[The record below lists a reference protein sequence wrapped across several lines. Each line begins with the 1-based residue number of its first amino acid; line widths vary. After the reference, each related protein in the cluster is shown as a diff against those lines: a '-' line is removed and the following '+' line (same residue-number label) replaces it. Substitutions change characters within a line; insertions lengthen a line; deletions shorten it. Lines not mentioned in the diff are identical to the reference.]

1 MAKNTP
7 RQGPPPKDNLIT
19 PQGYDKLYSELRHLA
34 DNERPQLLE
43 EIAAAAAQG
52 DRSENAEYIYG
63 RKRLREVDKRI
74 NFLKSRLERAKII
87 DPKLQRSEKIDFGA
101 TVTIEDDQGRHK
113 SWSIVGEDEAEPSA
127 GKISWKSPLGRAL
140 LNKNVDDFL
149 EVETPRG
156 IMEFRVIKY
165 FFD

>member
-1 MAKNTP
+1 MTKNTP
-7 RQGPPPKDNLIT
+7 RPGTPPKDNLIT

-101 TVTIEDDQGRHK
+101 TVTIADDEGRHK

-140 LNKNVDDFL
+140 LNKNMDDFL

-165 FFD
+165 FFA

>member
-1 MAKNTP
+1 
-7 RQGPPPKDNLIT
+7 
-19 PQGYDKLYSELRHLA
+19 
-34 DNERPQLLE
+34 
-43 EIAAAAAQG
+43 
-52 DRSENAEYIYG
+52 

-101 TVTIEDDQGRHK
+101 TVTIENEEGQHK

-140 LNKNVDDFL
+140 LNKTLDDFL

-156 IMEFRVIKY
+156 ILEFRVIKY
-165 FFD
+165 FFA